1 MNSNAE
7 RRPLVSEVP
16 AIYQMEYAAYL
27 QSRRSNYGTSAAWL
41 AWRRAASE
49 GVAVKVQS
57 LSPGTSRSDAQPVMV
72 EEQAMEHLAKTEPV
86 SVTDLGQRP
95 VSAVWP
101 RHGVAMPDEALHKTS
116 KEPVTKSS
124 TERKDF

>member
-16 AIYQMEYAAYL
+16 AIYQMEFAAYL

-41 AWRRAASE
+41 AWRTSN
-49 GVAVKVQS
+49 GSPIVKVQT

-72 EEQAMEHLAKTEPV
+72 EEQAMDHLAKTEPV

-101 RHGVAMPDEALHKTS
+101 RHGVALPDEALHATS